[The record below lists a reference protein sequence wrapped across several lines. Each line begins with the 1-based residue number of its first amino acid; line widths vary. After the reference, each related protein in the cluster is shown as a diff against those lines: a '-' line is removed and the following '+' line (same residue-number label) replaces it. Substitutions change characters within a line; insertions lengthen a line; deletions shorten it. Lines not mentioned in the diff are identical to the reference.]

1 MKIDLNKFPVLFDED
16 LQNDLKKVN
25 EAKDSL
31 ITALQNWISNL
42 KDWSFI
48 QEDESW
54 IPVCNKT
61 GFSIKDLKS
70 IINPILYLVSK
81 CIKEKIL
88 LKDLMTELEKIDFF
102 NKNKLGDKVKDR
114 VILLGNI
121 LYKLIKPGLDSTIP
135 DLLIPLVESIKS
147 RCIFVSKM
155 KPGWTFDDEVDKYKT
170 KLTSLHPAVI
180 VELRLEGD
188 EKKKIIFSL
197 RESTLKY
204 FKKALDLSAIQLE
217 VMKNA
222 IPKELL
228 ESRKK
233 GNKYDRKKK

>member
-1 MKIDLNKFPVLFDED
+1 
-16 LQNDLKKVN
+16 
-25 EAKDSL
+25 
-31 ITALQNWISNL
+31 
-42 KDWSFI
+42 
-48 QEDESW
+48 
-54 IPVCNKT
+54 
-61 GFSIKDLKS
+61 
-70 IINPILYLVSK
+70 
-81 CIKEKIL
+81 
-88 LKDLMTELEKIDFF
+88 
-102 NKNKLGDKVKDR
+102 
-114 VILLGNI
+114 
-121 LYKLIKPGLDSTIP
+121 
-135 DLLIPLVESIKS
+135 
-147 RCIFVSKM
+147 M